1 MISDVTLTNLANG
14 LGVAAMLGIVLYH
27 VVSVN
32 GKRMAEE
39 ASR

>member
-1 MISDVTLTNLANG
+1 MISDTTLESIANG

-32 GKRMAEE
+32 GKRMEQG
-39 ASR
+39 SR